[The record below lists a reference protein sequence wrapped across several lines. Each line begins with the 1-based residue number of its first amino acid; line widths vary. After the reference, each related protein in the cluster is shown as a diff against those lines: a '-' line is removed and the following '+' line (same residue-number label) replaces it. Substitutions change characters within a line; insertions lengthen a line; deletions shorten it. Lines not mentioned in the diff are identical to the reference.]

1 MNVGSDHGLD
11 RFWRPIEAA
20 AELVRTAPLGRL
32 PPAVAD
38 LVDLL
43 AGDLIPRLRAEES
56 VLLPLVSG
64 DLRQGESR
72 PVNHAAVSRAAEA
85 ISILALRPASETG
98 RIHRVASDLVAMLTE
113 QRQAEA
119 SLVARIRAL
128 HITDIDAA
136 IIVVRL
142 EEAAR
147 ASRGSQLFV
156 AEADRLP
163 TEAWV
168 LRHNPKSVRILS
180 VKDRSSPVADLVA
193 ALGVGRSIVP

>member
-1 MNVGSDHGLD
+1 MNAGSDHGLD
-11 RFWRPIEAA
+11 RFWLPIEAA

-64 DLRQGESR
+64 DLIPSESR
-72 PVNHAAVSRAAEA
+72 PLNYAAVSRAAEA
-85 ISILALRPASETG
+85 ISMLALRPAFDIG
-98 RIHRVASDLVAMLTE
+98 RIHRVASDLLATLRE

-119 SLVARIRAL
+119 TLVTRIRELPVADRSAVIL
-128 HITDIDAA
+128 GI
-136 IIVVRL
+136 RL
-142 EEAAR
+142 EEAAQ
-147 ASRGSQLFV
+147 ASRDNQLFLF
-156 AEADRLP
+156 EPDRLP

-168 LRHNPKSVRILS
+168 LRHNPKLPRIGRLAQG
-180 VKDRSSPVADLVA
+180 RRSPVADLIA
-193 ALGVGRSIVP
+193 ALEL